1 MVIVHVNLTGKLGA
15 RLQVSRTSSSNDN
28 TEVLTKLCVDVH
40 HLCAGVILRVRVP
53 VVRISVVRRH
63 TPRVGFVLMVLVTIA
78 IARDTPLSTS
88 KACPT

>member
-1 MVIVHVNLTGKLGA
+1 M
-15 RLQVSRTSSSNDN
+15 
-28 TEVLTKLCVDVH
+28 
-40 HLCAGVILRVRVP
+40 
-53 VVRISVVRRH
+53 VRRH